1 MKKSIDAKGLACPEP
16 VILCRKAMAE
26 ADLDEIELIVDNE
39 AARQNVI
46 RFLKFTGAAEPV
58 VASRGPVHA
67 ISALVTAAMREK
79 ARGGASRPAGEEEP
93 QVAAARLAAAQGAT
107 APLAMAQSAPAQFAA
122 KTVLLSSDQ
131 IGRGDETLGKLLARG
146 LLNTLGE
153 LDRPP
158 RTLVL
163 ISSGV
168 RLAAERE
175 ETIELLKKI
184 ESRGVEI
191 LVCGTCL
198 DYFHLLD
205 SLRAGRVSNMYEI
218 IEKLLG
224 QEGVVTIS

>member
-1 MKKSIDAKGLACPEP
+1 MKKSIDAKGLACPQP
-16 VILCRKAMAE
+16 VILCRKAIAE

-46 RFLKFTGAAEPV
+46 RFLKFTGAVEPA
-58 VASRGPVHA
+58 VASRGPVHS

-79 ARGGASRPAGEEEP
+79 ARGASAAPACEDEP
-93 QVAAARLAAAQGAT
+93 QGAAT
-107 APLAMAQSAPAQFAA
+107 QFAA
-122 KTVLLSSDQ
+122 KTIFLSSDQ
-131 IGRGDETLGKLLARG
+131 IGRGDEALGRLLVRG
-146 LLNTLGE
+146 LLHTLGE

-158 RTLVL
+158 RSLVL
-163 ISSGV
+163 MNSGV

-218 IEKLLG
+218 TERFLAP
-224 QEGVVTIS
+224 EGVVTIS

>member
-79 ARGGASRPAGEEEP
+79 ARGGASRPAGEKDP
-93 QVAAARLAAAQGAT
+93 QEAAARLSAVQLAT
-107 APLAMAQSAPAQFAA
+107 AKFAA

-218 IEKLLG
+218 TEKLLG